1 MFSTWKSAREMR
13 LITVYVWVKTEFVF
27 HCWQNRIFLISPKW
41 NRLRVIRWYVFH
53 YHKHMDLSR
62 KMHYAELGI
71 NGHVVIMNQ
80 EPVNTPKR
88 LSLHKILKSTQKK
101 TAKKHP
107 NQQSVPLHELIL
119 WVPLPKERMTFNDV
133 INMTH
138 SLWVIGLNV
147 WMT

>member
-1 MFSTWKSAREMR
+1 
-13 LITVYVWVKTEFVF
+13 
-27 HCWQNRIFLISPKW
+27 
-41 NRLRVIRWYVFH
+41 
-53 YHKHMDLSR
+53 MDLSR

-88 LSLHKILKSTQKK
+88 LSLHKIPKSTQKK

-138 SLWVIGLNV
+138 SL
-147 WMT
+147 

>member
-1 MFSTWKSAREMR
+1 
-13 LITVYVWVKTEFVF
+13 
-27 HCWQNRIFLISPKW
+27 
-41 NRLRVIRWYVFH
+41 
-53 YHKHMDLSR
+53 MDLSR
-62 KMHYAELGI
+62 KTHNAELGI

-88 LSLHKILKSTQKK
+88 LSLHKIPKSTQKK

-138 SLWVIGLNV
+138 SL
-147 WMT
+147 